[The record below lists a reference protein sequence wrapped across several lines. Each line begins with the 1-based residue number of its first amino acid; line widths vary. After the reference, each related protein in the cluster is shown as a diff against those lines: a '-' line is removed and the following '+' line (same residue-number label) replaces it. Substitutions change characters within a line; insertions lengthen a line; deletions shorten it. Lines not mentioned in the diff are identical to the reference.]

1 MADRDAVET
10 GRRQARAVLE
20 ARGARRAARRARGE
34 RVLIAEGDS
43 WFDYPFS
50 DVLKELE
57 DEHGFEV
64 ESVSHKGDTIEQMAY
79 SGGQLDDFVRTLEK
93 TIRIGRMPEAILLSG
108 GGNDVAGEEFAVLL
122 NHADSPTPGLND
134 AVVQGIL
141 QDRVRHAYITVL
153 SAVTSVCEQE
163 LGRAIPILIHGY
175 DHAVPDGRGFAG
187 GWSFLPGP
195 WLEPGFREKGYEDE
209 QTRRD
214 IVEQLIDRFNDQLLS
229 ALPGVEGLGHVRYVD
244 LRGTLRRDATYREW
258 WANELHPTKK
268 GYRAVAATLAGVLGP

>member
-209 QTRRD
+209 QTQRD